1 MYKYRYCESFIIIV
15 TFIMAFI
22 KLFIYGNII
31 PTNDDGE
38 R

>member
-1 MYKYRYCESFIIIV
+1 MYKYRYWESFIIIV
-15 TFIMAFI
+15 TFIMAFT
-22 KLFIYGNII
+22 KLLIYGDII